1 MSLKCDYCH
10 SVLPEGA
17 TKCAS
22 CGASLGEREA
32 TDFRFCPHCKR
43 RLLALGSPAC
53 NYCGRAL
60 PDDFVKAREA
70 LWQKVNDVGAGKAS
84 PEEIEELK
92 KGSDDAMLRAVKSLI
107 DLDDRTRRK

>member
-1 MSLKCDYCH
+1 MTRICDYCQ
-10 SVLPEGA
+10 SALEEGA
-17 TKCAS
+17 TKCEN

-32 TDFRFCPHCKR
+32 TDYRFCPFCKR

-70 LWQKVNDVGAGKAS
+70 MLHRVSDVSAGHAS
-84 PEEIEELK
+84 DEEVKELEEE
-92 KGSDDAMLRAVKSLI
+92 SDDAMRRALRSLLDLKS
-107 DLDDRTRRK
+107 RT